1 MVITG
6 LADEVRN
13 SVEDVTL
20 VPRYSRDLLGF

>member
-1 MVITG
+1 MITG

-20 VPRYSRDLLGF
+20 VPRYNRDLLGF